1 MEITRKTIIITRYE
15 TLDELKSL
23 PDGVVVEVGCKYAD
37 GYVDWYN
44 EYTKTSDGLL
54 DTFAQKVIPWKM
66 VADGWEEDTVMRP
79 A

>member
-1 MEITRKTIIITRYE
+1 MKKTIKNIN
-15 TLDELKSL
+15 ELKLL
-23 PDGVVVEVGCKYAD
+23 PDGTMVEVGCKYAD
-37 GYVDWYN
+37 GYIDWYN

-54 DTFAQKVIPWKM
+54 DTFAQKIISWKM